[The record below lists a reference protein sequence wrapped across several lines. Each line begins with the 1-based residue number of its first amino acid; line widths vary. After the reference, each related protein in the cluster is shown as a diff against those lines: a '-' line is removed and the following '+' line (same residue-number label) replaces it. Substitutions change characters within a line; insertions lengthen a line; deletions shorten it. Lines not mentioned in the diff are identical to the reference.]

1 MSALEIESHH
11 EKVIDPWQPA
21 AVAPAP
27 QEEAGADEEAQQP
40 AAVEV
45 AGPDAQA
52 AQAQLFGGMYG
63 DTEPATEKHKGGGK
77 HGGDKD
83 KDKDKDRAAK
93 DPDEKAKAKKVKA
106 LKKVIKKV
114 HKLDKEAAKL
124 EAEGKDD
131 EAEKKREESAKLK
144 QKAIDKAI
152 DAYDIDVSNAKFVKY
167 DAATAGE
174 GGANQRAEIRLGDA
188 AFSSASW
195 LGSTLGHES
204 EIHINEQL
212 KKGNWYTG
220 AQGTAL
226 QEVQAYQYEIDNAKR
241 FGTSK
246 KDLKDLKQRRKS
258 HMDALSHDYQE
269 RARDGNYT
277 MKHGEENQ

>member
-1 MSALEIESHH
+1 MSAQEVEPRH
-11 EKVIDPWQPA
+11 EKGIDPWQPA

-45 AGPDAQA
+45 AGPEAQE
-52 AQAQLFGGMYG
+52 AQAQLFGDMYG
-63 DTEPATEKHKGGGK
+63 DAEAATDKHKGGGK
-77 HGGDKD
+77 HGGDAD
-83 KDKDKDRAAK
+83 KDKAAK
-93 DPDEKAKAKKVKA
+93 DPDEKAKAKKVRA
-106 LKKVIKKV
+106 LKKIIKTA
-114 HKLDKEAAKL
+114 HKLDKEADKL
-124 EAEGKDD
+124 EADGKDD
-131 EAEKKREESAKLK
+131 EAAKKREESAKLK

-174 GGANQRAEIRLGDA
+174 GGANKKGEIRLGDA

-258 HMDALSHDYQE
+258 HMSVLSNDYKE
-269 RARDGNYT
+269 RARDENYT
-277 MKHGEENQ
+277 MKPGEENQ